1 MSGTAARAVVI
12 GGGMAGVL
20 AAVALSRFAEEVTV
34 VESDTFPDSP
44 RPRRGLPQGGQ
55 NHMLM
60 AGGAEAIDQLMPGT
74 TQLLYAAGAHRL
86 PMGGKLLT
94 LSSEGWFRRF
104 DDDSYVVACSR
115 QLLDHIVRGQA
126 LRDPAITVV
135 QGTKVLGLTGDARRV
150 TGVRVEQDG
159 ELDTI
164 AADFVVDAAGSRS
177 RIRDWLVELGLPEV
191 PEEYVDAG
199 LAYSG
204 RIYEAPG
211 KAVDDFPGVL
221 IQAEPGTGR
230 PGTGGAFM
238 PQEDGRWIVS
248 LIGTG
253 GAHPPVEEDAF
264 LRFARELRDPVIAD
278 LISLARPLTPIRG
291 SHGLANR
298 RRRFETLPLPEGLTV
313 IGDSAM
319 VLSPNY
325 ATGMSLAALA
335 ALALR
340 TELKRTG
347 ITSGL
352 GVRVQRRVAQLGAGP
367 WKMAS
372 GTDLFF
378 PGVRTNITVRGGGMQ
393 QRMAARFSRTAA
405 ENPQVLK
412 AVYEVTSLRAPQS
425 RMMTP
430 AVLGAVLRGPRQRP
444 LTSRQAVG
452 QFPEIGE
459 LLSGTETVR

>member
-1 MSGTAARAVVI
+1 
-12 GGGMAGVL
+12 
-20 AAVALSRFAEEVTV
+20 
-34 VESDTFPDSP
+34 
-44 RPRRGLPQGGQ
+44 
-55 NHMLM
+55 
-60 AGGAEAIDQLMPGT
+60 
-74 TQLLYAAGAHRL
+74 
-86 PMGGKLLT
+86 
-94 LSSEGWFRRF
+94 
-104 DDDSYVVACSR
+104 
-115 QLLDHIVRGQA
+115 
-126 LRDPAITVV
+126 
-135 QGTKVLGLTGDARRV
+135 
-150 TGVRVEQDG
+150 
-159 ELDTI
+159 
-164 AADFVVDAAGSRS
+164 
-177 RIRDWLVELGLPEV
+177 
-191 PEEYVDAG
+191 
-199 LAYSG
+199 
-204 RIYEAPG
+204 
-211 KAVDDFPGVL
+211 
-221 IQAEPGTGR
+221 
-230 PGTGGAFM
+230 
-238 PQEDGRWIVS
+238 
-248 LIGTG
+248 
-253 GAHPPVEEDAF
+253 
-264 LRFARELRDPVIAD
+264 
-278 LISLARPLTPIRG
+278 
-291 SHGLANR
+291 
-298 RRRFETLPLPEGLTV
+298 
-313 IGDSAM
+313 M